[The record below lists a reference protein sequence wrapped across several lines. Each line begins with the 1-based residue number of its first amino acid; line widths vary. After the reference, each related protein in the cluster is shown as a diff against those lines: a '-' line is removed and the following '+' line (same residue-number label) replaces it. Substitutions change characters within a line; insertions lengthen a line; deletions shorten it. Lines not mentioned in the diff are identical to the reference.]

1 MPTRYRQWLT
11 ILSTME
17 YDREK
22 ECSIHEQVFER
33 CDIHQGVLYL
43 VRPLLLLLMINMQT
57 VQNSLLVSI
66 TGAALGVF
74 LLIFPVPPHSFQ
86 RRYGKERAVHV
97 TRVLAVAIIVISFI
111 SKVQF

>member
-1 MPTRYRQWLT
+1 MNKFLKDVTFT
-11 ILSTME
+11 
-17 YDREK
+17 K
-22 ECSIHEQVFER
+22 VFF
-33 CDIHQGVLYL
+33 IWFALFF
-43 VRPLLLLLMINMQT
+43 LLLMINMQT

-97 TRVLAVAIIVISFI
+97 TRVLAGAIIVISFI
-111 SKVQF
+111 SNVQF

>member
-1 MPTRYRQWLT
+1 MNKHFKNATFT
-11 ILSTME
+11 KVFFIL
-17 YDREK
+17 
-22 ECSIHEQVFER
+22 FA
-33 CDIHQGVLYL
+33 LFF
-43 VRPLLLLLMINMQT
+43 LLLMINMQT

>member
-1 MPTRYRQWLT
+1 MNKFLKDVTFT
-11 ILSTME
+11 
-17 YDREK
+17 K
-22 ECSIHEQVFER
+22 VFF
-33 CDIHQGVLYL
+33 IWFALFF
-43 VRPLLLLLMINMQT
+43 LLLMINMQT

-66 TGAALGVF
+66 TGAALSVF

>member
-1 MPTRYRQWLT
+1 MNKFLKDVTFT
-11 ILSTME
+11 
-17 YDREK
+17 K
-22 ECSIHEQVFER
+22 VFF
-33 CDIHQGVLYL
+33 IWFALFF
-43 VRPLLLLLMINMQT
+43 LLLMINMQT

-86 RRYGKERAVHV
+86 RRYGPERAVHV

>member
-1 MPTRYRQWLT
+1 MNKHFKNATFT
-11 ILSTME
+11 
-17 YDREK
+17 K
-22 ECSIHEQVFER
+22 VFF
-33 CDIHQGVLYL
+33 IWFALFF
-43 VRPLLLLLMINMQT
+43 LLLMINMQT

-97 TRVLAVAIIVISFI
+97 TRVLAVAIIVVSFI

>member
-1 MPTRYRQWLT
+1 MNKFLNDVTFT
-11 ILSTME
+11 
-17 YDREK
+17 K
-22 ECSIHEQVFER
+22 VFF
-33 CDIHQGVLYL
+33 IWFALFF
-43 VRPLLLLLMINMQT
+43 LLLMINMQT

-66 TGAALGVF
+66 TGATLGVF

>member
-1 MPTRYRQWLT
+1 MNKFLKDVTFT
-11 ILSTME
+11 
-17 YDREK
+17 K
-22 ECSIHEQVFER
+22 VFF
-33 CDIHQGVLYL
+33 IWFALFF
-43 VRPLLLLLMINMQT
+43 LLLMINMQT

-111 SKVQF
+111 SKAQF

>member
-1 MPTRYRQWLT
+1 MNKFLKDVTFT
-11 ILSTME
+11 
-17 YDREK
+17 K
-22 ECSIHEQVFER
+22 VFF
-33 CDIHQGVLYL
+33 IWFALFF
-43 VRPLLLLLMINMQT
+43 LLLMINMQT

-86 RRYGKERAVHV
+86 RRYGEERAVHV

>member
-1 MPTRYRQWLT
+1 MNKFLKDVTFT
-11 ILSTME
+11 
-17 YDREK
+17 K
-22 ECSIHEQVFER
+22 VFF
-33 CDIHQGVLYL
+33 IWFALFF
-43 VRPLLLLLMINMQT
+43 LLLMINMQT

-74 LLIFPVPPHSFQ
+74 LLICPIPPNSFQ

-111 SKVQF
+111 SKAQF

>member
-1 MPTRYRQWLT
+1 MNKFLKDVTFT
-11 ILSTME
+11 
-17 YDREK
+17 K
-22 ECSIHEQVFER
+22 VFF
-33 CDIHQGVLYL
+33 IWFALFF
-43 VRPLLLLLMINMQT
+43 LLLMINMQT

-74 LLIFPVPPHSFQ
+74 LLICPIPPNSFQ

-97 TRVLAVAIIVISFI
+97 TRVLAVAIIVVSFI

>member
-1 MPTRYRQWLT
+1 MNKFLKDVTFT
-11 ILSTME
+11 
-17 YDREK
+17 K
-22 ECSIHEQVFER
+22 VFF
-33 CDIHQGVLYL
+33 IWFALFF
-43 VRPLLLLLMINMQT
+43 LLT

-66 TGAALGVF
+66 TGAALSVF

-111 SKVQF
+111 SKAQF

>member
-1 MPTRYRQWLT
+1 MNKFLKDVTFT
-11 ILSTME
+11 
-17 YDREK
+17 K
-22 ECSIHEQVFER
+22 
-33 CDIHQGVLYL
+33 VLFIWFAL
-43 VRPLLLLLMINMQT
+43 FFLLLMINMQT

-86 RRYGKERAVHV
+86 RRYGKKRAVHV

-111 SKVQF
+111 SKAQF

>member
-1 MPTRYRQWLT
+1 MNKHFKDVTF
-11 ILSTME
+11 S
-17 YDREK
+17 
-22 ECSIHEQVFER
+22 QVFF
-33 CDIHQGVLYL
+33 IWFALFF
-43 VRPLLLLLMINMQT
+43 LLLMINMQT
-57 VQNSLLVSI
+57 IKNGLLVSI
-66 TGAALGVF
+66 TGAVLGVF